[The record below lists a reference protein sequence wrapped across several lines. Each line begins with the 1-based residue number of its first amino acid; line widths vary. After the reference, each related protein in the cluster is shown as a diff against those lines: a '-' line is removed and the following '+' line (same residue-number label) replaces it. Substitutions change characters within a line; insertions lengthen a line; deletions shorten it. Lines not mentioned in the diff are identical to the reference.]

1 MNLMTRLGFLFAGT
15 LLAMGMQA
23 CNGDKTTPASSGSEM
38 MLPEAPTQ
46 TPTRDPVLPP
56 ADDRQTE
63 TTEGRTETAPPLW
76 APEPLSRVRKR
87 LNVDQLG
94 NAIWTATDG
103 LRWTQDNDDDLLET
117 LSLTLGKPD
126 YVEITTENLESN
138 VVFMKFLEDA
148 AGSVCRQMVDRDV
161 DAGTHLLIA
170 PDGEIE
176 THLIH
181 LLEKFHSRVV
191 AANAQDVKQWRWLYD
206 SALTISADT
215 NAAWHTVCVALIRHP
230 DFFTY

>member
-1 MNLMTRLGFLFAGT
+1 
-15 LLAMGMQA
+15 MGIQA
-23 CNGDKTTPASSGSEM
+23 CSDDKNTASVSGSEM
-38 MLPEAPTQ
+38 IPPEAPPQ
-46 TPTRDPVLPP
+46 EPAGEAVLPP
-56 ADDRQTE
+56 AADGRTE
-63 TTEGRTETAPPLW
+63 TTEGTTQTAPPLW

-103 LRWTQDNDDDLLET
+103 LRWTQDNDDDLLDT

-161 DAGTHLLIA
+161 NAGTTLLIA
-170 PDGEIE
+170 PEGQIE
-176 THLIH
+176 TQLIH

-191 AANAQDVKQWRWLYD
+191 SADERDVKQWRWLYD
-206 SALTISADT
+206 SAVTISGET
-215 NAAWHTVCVALIRHP
+215 NAAWHTVCVSLIRHP